1 MIRNNRVCVL
11 MVRALVGYFLSSA
24 GAYAADPIAAQP
36 STSAVAA
43 TSSLKQA
50 GPIDQIAAVVNS
62 DVITLYELNT
72 RVSVVEQQ
80 LKTQGTPLPQ
90 PEVLKKQILERMIMD
105 LLQSQFAT
113 ETGIHVDDN
122 QLDKTLRRIGQ
133 ENKFSSL
140 AEFRTKLE
148 RDGVDY
154 KKFREEIRN
163 EIISA
168 RLREREVD
176 SKLVISD
183 SEITNYLSSQIK
195 QLGKGEEY
203 RLAHILILVP
213 EQAPPEKLRER
224 FRRAEDVLKQLRGG
238 ADFAQVSAGYSD
250 AKNALQGGDLGWRSA
265 ARTPALFQE
274 ALKKMRPG
282 DVSEVLRSP
291 NGFHIFKLVE
301 QRINNI
307 PEAITQTRARHILI
321 KTSDLVSENAAK
333 NRLLE
338 IKQRIEQGASFAEQA
353 KLYSEDG
360 SAAKGGDLGWI
371 SPNDTVP
378 EFEEAMNALDV
389 GKSSGL
395 VQTTFGW
402 HLIQV
407 LERRSAN
414 VSEEQKRQ
422 QAHMAIR
429 SFKSDEAY
437 QDWLR
442 QLRDRAYVENRLFN

>member
-1 MIRNNRVCVL
+1 MTRNNLVRVFI
-11 MVRALVGYFLSSA
+11 VRTLVGYCLCSA
-24 GAYAADPIAAQP
+24 SAYAAEPVAGQP
-36 STSAVAA
+36 PASAVGAK
-43 TSSLKQA
+43 TSLNQI

-72 RVSVVEQQ
+72 RVSIVEQQ
-80 LKTQGTPLPQ
+80 LKTQGTPLPL
-90 PEVLKKQILERMIMD
+90 PDVLKKQILERMIMD
-105 LLQSQFAT
+105 MLQIQFAA
-113 ETGIHVDDN
+113 ETGVHVDDT
-122 QLDKTLRRIGQ
+122 QLDKTLRRIAQ

-176 SKLVISD
+176 SKLVISE
-183 SEITNYLSSQIK
+183 SEVTNYLSAQIK
-195 QLGKGEEY
+195 HTGKGEEY
-203 RLAHILILVP
+203 HLAHILILVP
-213 EQAPPEKLRER
+213 EQASPEKSRER
-224 FRRAEDVLKQLRGG
+224 FERAEEVLMQLRSGT
-238 ADFAQVSAGYSD
+238 DFAQVSAGYSD
-250 AKNALQGGDLGWRSA
+250 AKNALQGGDLGWRSTE
-265 ARTPALFQE
+265 RTPTLFQE

-282 DVSEVLRSP
+282 DVSEVIRSP

-301 QRINNI
+301 QRINAM
-307 PEAITQTRARHILI
+307 PEAITQTRARHSLI

-338 IKQRIEQGASFAEQA
+338 IKQRIEQGASFVEQA

-360 SAAKGGDLGWI
+360 SAAQGGDLGWI
-371 SPNDTVP
+371 SPGDTVP
-378 EFEEAMNALDV
+378 EFEDAMNALAVD
-389 GKSSGL
+389 KTSGL
-395 VQTTFGW
+395 VQSTFGW

-442 QLRDRAYVENRLFN
+442 QLRDRAYVENRLPN